1 MIDSIEVSGLNPYSR
16 NAAQDQVKTS
26 YSQKTHDLLQ
36 SVQKNTNLIN
46 NIKYGGIQLSGP
58 KRIISNNAQFRKSF
72 GGVAPLN

>member
-36 SVQKNTNLIN
+36 SV
-46 NIKYGGIQLSGP
+46 
-58 KRIISNNAQFRKSF
+58 
-72 GGVAPLN
+72 